1 MVSQA
6 ADANSKAN
14 SAKRSEIDKL
24 QDASERAS
32 ELRRVILRHDGLYQ
46 SGTPE
51 IPDADYDALVREL
64 LALEEAHPEL
74 QNSDSPTQK
83 IAGWAS
89 DLFTKVT
96 HAVPMMSLD
105 NAFDEAELGEWH
117 QRILRLLGAKARQ
130 EVLFEGED
138 PGNEGEAGEGEAAS
152 KQAESAT
159 IELGG
164 FVCEPKFDGLA
175 ISIRY
180 ENGRYARAATRGD
193 GTEGEDVTANVATIQ
208 SVPRRLTGEAPAVLE
223 VRGEIYLPISDF
235 EEMNKQREEEGL
247 DRYANPRNTAAGSLR
262 QKDPA
267 ATAARPLAFWCYT
280 LGEHEGTPDF
290 DGHSDVLEYLKQAG
304 LPVNDQWK
312 LCADLAEV
320 KEHLAE
326 AERTRHDRDWEVD
339 GVVVKLNSLAHQQ
352 QLGVTSRHPRWAIA
366 YKFAPEEKSTKLLD
380 ISVSVGGKG
389 KATPFA
395 ELEPVFVGGSTVQKA
410 TLHNEDQVRL
420 KDVRPGDVVVVRKA
434 GDVIPE
440 VLGPVESE
448 RPEGLPKWKF
458 PETCPCPLAAPLT
471 REEGDAAHY
480 CTEPQCPSQK
490 WRAIKQFASRKAMNI
505 EGLGEEWIQHF
516 VEAGIVK
523 DVGDIYFLDNSMLD
537 ALQMEAPLGRV
548 QAEKILE
555 GIEKSKDVSL
565 AKFLK
570 EFIEGIG
577 EKKGKILAN
586 YFGHIDKLLNAT
598 FDDIAAIKGI
608 SYNDA
613 NNVKKFRDDY
623 EVQALIEDLL
633 FAGVPLGNSKEILPE
648 HSKKTFQSIELSSP
662 LGLKVEKIIDGLG
675 DERMKQIAEQGIA
688 KDISELYQLDIE
700 ILSELIVTRTFGEQ
714 QRKNLFKQLKLSKQ
728 RSLGQLLF
736 ALNIRHLG
744 DAVADLIASH
754 FGHLNEIM
762 AASVEEI
769 AAIDGVGET
778 IATSVCEFFQQEDKQ
793 QLVERL
799 REAGVNFKENKPE
812 SDINTPQIFAGQ
824 TLVVTGGIEGWGSR
838 DDVKDAVVARGGTF
852 TNSVSGKTSLL
863 IRGVSPGKS
872 KIDKAEKLGIQIISG
887 EAFTK
892 LLSASSL
899 DADETQI
906 RDLLAQFGAPE
917 SESSTLETLI
927 QNLLVLASE
936 QGMTEE

>member
-6 ADANSKAN
+6 ADAKEQSQ
-14 SAKRSEIDKL
+14 
-24 QDASERAS
+24 QDAAERAS
-32 ELRRVILRHDGLYQ
+32 QLRQAILRHDDLYQ

-74 QNSDSPTQK
+74 QTPDSPTQK

-89 DLFTKVT
+89 DLFTKVA

-130 EVLFEGED
+130 DALFGEGD
-138 PGNEGEAGEGEAAS
+138 TGGGGGRDAGE
-152 KQAESAT
+152 ESEGAT

-208 SVPRRLTGEAPAVLE
+208 SVPRRLAGEAPAVLE

-235 EEMNKQREEEGL
+235 DEMNKQREEEGL

-290 DGHSDVLEYLKQAG
+290 AGHSDVLEYLKQAG

-326 AERTRHDRDWEVD
+326 AERTRHDYDWEVD

-440 VLGPVESE
+440 VLRPVLAE
-448 RPEGLPKWKF
+448 RPEGLPQWMF

-505 EGLGEEWIQHF
+505 EGLGEEWIRKL
-516 VEAGIVK
+516 VDAEMIEDAADLYSLDYEA
-523 DVGDIYFLDNSMLD
+523 L
-537 ALQMEAPLGRV
+537 
-548 QAEKILE
+548 
-555 GIEKSKDVSL
+555 IEMDG
-565 AKFLK
+565 F
-570 EFIEGIG
+570 G
-577 EKKGKILAN
+577 EKK
-586 YFGHIDKLLNAT
+586 
-598 FDDIAAIKGI
+598 
-608 SYNDA
+608 
-613 NNVKKFRDDY
+613 RDS
-623 EVQALIEDLL
+623 L
-633 FAGVPLGNSKEILPE
+633 
-648 HSKKTFQSIELSSP
+648 
-662 LGLKVEKIIDGLG
+662 
-675 DERMKQIAEQGIA
+675 REQL
-688 KDISELYQLDIE
+688 E
-700 ILSELIVTRTFGEQ
+700 
-714 QRKNLFKQLKLSKQ
+714 LSKQ

-744 DAVADLIASH
+744 DAVADLIAAH
-754 FGHLNEIM
+754 FKHLDKIT
-762 AASVEEI
+762 AASEEELD
-769 AAIDGVGET
+769 AIDGVGET
-778 IATSVCEFFQQEDKQ
+778 IAASVHEFFQNKDTKK
-793 QLVERL
+793 LVERL
-799 REAGVNFKENKPE
+799 RKEGVNFEETLPE
-812 SDINTPQIFAGQ
+812 PDADIPQILAGL

-838 DDVKDAVVARGGTF
+838 DDVKAAVVARGGTF
-852 TNSVSGKTSLL
+852 ATSVSGKTSFVV
-863 IRGVSPGKS
+863 RGASPGKS
-872 KIDKAEKLGIQIISG
+872 KIDKAEKLNTPII
-887 EAFTK
+887 EAEDFG
-892 LLSASSL
+892 
-899 DADETQI
+899 
-906 RDLLAQFGAPE
+906 LAVSPVVEPHPCVNAQS
-917 SESSTLETLI
+917 SESRGHKI
-927 QNLLVLASE
+927 F
-936 QGMTEE
+936 

>member
-6 ADANSKAN
+6 AGANSKAN
-14 SAKRSEIDKL
+14 SAKRSETKEL
-24 QDASERAS
+24 SQQAAAERAS
-32 ELRRVILRHDGLYQ
+32 ELRKAILRHDDLYQ

-51 IPDADYDALVREL
+51 IPDADYDALLREL

-74 QNSDSPTQK
+74 QTPDSPTQK

-105 NAFDEAELGEWH
+105 NAFDEAELNEWH

-130 EVLFEGED
+130 EALFDEGDTGGGDGGDREDSEGE
-138 PGNEGEAGEGEAAS
+138 GSSEESA
-152 KQAESAT
+152 KQAENAVSV

-180 ENGRYARAATRGD
+180 ENGRYVRAATRGD
-193 GTEGEDVTANVATIQ
+193 GTEGEDVTANVATIK
-208 SVPRRLTGEAPAVLE
+208 SVPRRLTGAAPAVLE

-235 EEMNKQREEEGL
+235 EEMNIQREEEGL

-290 DGHSDVLEYLKQAG
+290 AGHSDVLEYLKQAG

-320 KEHLAE
+320 KKHLAE
-326 AERTRHDRDWEVD
+326 AERTRHDYDWEVD

-420 KDVRPGDVVVVRKA
+420 KDVRPGDTVVVRKA

-440 VLGPVESE
+440 VLRPVLSE
-448 RPEGLPKWKF
+448 RPEGLPEWKF
-458 PETCPCPLAAPLT
+458 PETCPCPLATPLT

-490 WRAIKQFASRKAMNI
+490 WRAIMQFTSRKAMNI
-505 EGLGEEWIQHF
+505 EGLGEEWIRRL
-516 VEAGIVK
+516 VGAEMIK
-523 DVGDIYFLDNSMLD
+523 DAADLYSLDYD
-537 ALQMEAPLGRV
+537 ALVEMDG
-548 QAEKILE
+548 
-555 GIEKSKDVSL
+555 
-565 AKFLK
+565 F
-570 EFIEGIG
+570 G
-577 EKKGKILAN
+577 EKK
-586 YFGHIDKLLNAT
+586 
-598 FDDIAAIKGI
+598 
-608 SYNDA
+608 
-613 NNVKKFRDDY
+613 RDS
-623 EVQALIEDLL
+623 L
-633 FAGVPLGNSKEILPE
+633 
-648 HSKKTFQSIELSSP
+648 
-662 LGLKVEKIIDGLG
+662 
-675 DERMKQIAEQGIA
+675 REQM
-688 KDISELYQLDIE
+688 E
-700 ILSELIVTRTFGEQ
+700 
-714 QRKNLFKQLKLSKQ
+714 LSKQ

-744 DAVADLIASH
+744 DTVADLIAVH
-754 FGHLNEIM
+754 FKHLDKIM
-762 AASVEEI
+762 AASKEELD
-769 AAIDGVGET
+769 AIDGVGEI
-778 IATSVCEFFQQEDKQ
+778 IAASVHEFFRKKDTKK
-793 QLVERL
+793 LVERL
-799 REAGVNFKENKPE
+799 RKQGVNFEEKLPE
-812 SDINTPQIFAGQ
+812 PNADIPQIFAGL
-824 TLVVTGGIEGWGSR
+824 TLVVTGSIEGIGSR
-838 DDVKDAVVARGGTF
+838 DDVKAAVVTRGGTF
-852 TNSVSGKTSLL
+852 ATSVSGKTSFVV
-863 IRGVSPGKS
+863 RGDSPGKS
-872 KIDKAEKLGIQIISG
+872 KIDKAEKLSTPII
-887 EAFTK
+887 EAEDFAMS
-892 LLSASSL
+892 LSVPDSVDEFYAS
-899 DADETQI
+899 
-906 RDLLAQFGAPE
+906 LLAYG
-917 SESSTLETLI
+917 
-927 QNLLVLASE
+927 
-936 QGMTEE
+936 

>member
-1 MVSQA
+1 MAENSAEEKSEASRTASDGIAPEANTESSPA
-6 ADANSKAN
+6 ADA
-14 SAKRSEIDKL
+14 AKR
-24 QDASERAS
+24 AA
-32 ELRRVILRHDGLYQ
+32 ELRQAILYHADLYQ

-74 QNSDSPTQK
+74 QTPDSPTQK

-105 NAFDEAELGEWH
+105 NAFDEAELNEWH
-117 QRILRLLGAKARQ
+117 QRILRMLGAQARQ
-130 EVLFEGED
+130 ETLFEDGDTSGGGGDRED
-138 PGNEGEAGEGEAAS
+138 SEGESGSEASAR
-152 KQAESAT
+152 QAESAA

-180 ENGRYARAATRGD
+180 ENGRYVRAATRGD
-193 GTEGEDVTANVATIQ
+193 GTTGEDVTANVATIK
-208 SVPRRLTGEAPAVLE
+208 SVPRRLDGTAPAVLE
-223 VRGEIYLPISDF
+223 VRGEIYLAISDF

-247 DRYANPRNTAAGSLR
+247 PRYANPRNTAAGSLR

-267 ATAARPLAFWCYT
+267 ATAARPLAWWCYT
-280 LGEHEGTPDF
+280 LGEHEGAPDF
-290 DGHSDVLEYLKQAG
+290 ASHSEVLEYLAEMG
-304 LPVNDQWK
+304 LPVNQQWK

-320 KEHLAE
+320 KEHLAA
-326 AERTRHDRDWEVD
+326 AERTRHDHDWEVD

-352 QLGVTSRHPRWAIA
+352 QLGVTSHHPRWAIA

-440 VLGPVESE
+440 VLRPVKSE
-448 RPEGLPKWKF
+448 RPEGLPEWKF
-458 PETCPCPLAAPLT
+458 PETCPCPLATPLT
-471 REEGDAAHY
+471 RKEGDAAHY
-480 CTEPQCPSQK
+480 CPEPQCPSQK
-490 WRAIKQFASRKAMNI
+490 WRAIMQFTSRKAMNI

-523 DVGDIYFLDNSMLD
+523 DAGDIYFLDNSMLD
-537 ALQMEAPLGRV
+537 ALQMEAPLGHV
-548 QAEKILE
+548 QSEKLLE
-555 GIEKSKDVSL
+555 AIEKSRDVSL

-570 EFIEGIG
+570 VFVKGIG
-577 EKKGKILAN
+577 EKKGKILAG
-586 YFGHIDKLLNAT
+586 YFGNIEKLLSAT
-598 FDDIAAIKGI
+598 LDDIAAVEGI
-608 SYNDA
+608 SYSDA
-613 NNVKKFRDDY
+613 NKVKEFVDDN
-623 EVQALIEDLL
+623 EAQALIEDL
-633 FAGVPLGNSKEILPE
+633 FAAGVSLGNSKEVLPE
-648 HSKKTFQSIELSSP
+648 HREKTFNSIELASP
-662 LGLKVEKIIDGLG
+662 LGLKIEKIIDGLG
-675 DERMKQIAEQGIA
+675 DERVKQIDEQGIA
-688 KDISELYQLDIE
+688 KNISELYQLDKE
-700 ILSELIVTRTFGEQ
+700 TLSELVVTRTFGEQ
-714 QRKNLFKQLKLSKQ
+714 QRENLFGQLELSKQ

-754 FGHLNEIM
+754 FGHLNKIM
-762 AASVEEI
+762 AASAEAL

-778 IATSVCEFFQQEDKQ
+778 IATSVYEFFQQEDTKHLVKQ
-793 QLVERL
+793 LQ
-799 REAGVNFKENKPE
+799 EAGVNFEENKPE
-812 SDINTPQIFAGQ
+812 SATNIPQIFADQ
-824 TLVVTGGIEGWGSR
+824 ILVVTGSIEGWGSR
-838 DDVKDAVVARGGTF
+838 DDIKEAVVARGGTF

-863 IRGVSPGKS
+863 VRGTSPGKS

-887 EAFTK
+887 EALAK
-892 LLSASSL
+892 RLSASSPGVG
-899 DADETQI
+899 I
-906 RDLLAQFGAPE
+906 
-917 SESSTLETLI
+917 
-927 QNLLVLASE
+927 
-936 QGMTEE
+936 TEE

>member
-6 ADANSKAN
+6 ADANSKTN
-14 SAKRSEIDKL
+14 SAKRPEIDKP
-24 QDASERAS
+24 QDAAERAS
-32 ELRRVILRHDGLYQ
+32 ELRQAILRHDGLYQ

-51 IPDADYDALVREL
+51 IPDADYDALIREL

-74 QNSDSPTQK
+74 QTPDSPTQK

-130 EVLFEGED
+130 DALFGDGDAGGDED
-138 PGNEGEAGEGEAAS
+138 RDAGGGGGRGAGEESEG
-152 KQAESAT
+152 ESAT

-208 SVPRRLTGEAPAVLE
+208 SVPRQLTGAAPAVLE

-235 EEMNKQREEEGL
+235 EKMNKQREEEGL

-290 DGHSDVLEYLKQAG
+290 AGHSDVLEYLKQAG

-320 KEHLAE
+320 KKHLAE
-326 AERTRHDRDWEVD
+326 AERTRHDHDWEVD

-420 KDVRPGDVVVVRKA
+420 KDVRPGDTVVVRKA

-440 VLGPVESE
+440 VLRPVLAE
-448 RPEGLPKWKF
+448 RPEGLPEWKF
-458 PETCPCPLAAPLT
+458 PETCPCPLATPLI

-505 EGLGEEWIQHF
+505 EGLGEEWIRKL
-516 VEAGIVK
+516 VDAEMIEDAA
-523 DVGDIYFLDNSMLD
+523 DLYSLDYD
-537 ALQMEAPLGRV
+537 AL
-548 QAEKILE
+548 
-555 GIEKSKDVSL
+555 IEMDG
-565 AKFLK
+565 F
-570 EFIEGIG
+570 G
-577 EKKGKILAN
+577 EKK
-586 YFGHIDKLLNAT
+586 
-598 FDDIAAIKGI
+598 
-608 SYNDA
+608 
-613 NNVKKFRDDY
+613 RDS
-623 EVQALIEDLL
+623 L
-633 FAGVPLGNSKEILPE
+633 
-648 HSKKTFQSIELSSP
+648 
-662 LGLKVEKIIDGLG
+662 
-675 DERMKQIAEQGIA
+675 REQM
-688 KDISELYQLDIE
+688 E
-700 ILSELIVTRTFGEQ
+700 
-714 QRKNLFKQLKLSKQ
+714 LSKQ

-744 DAVADLIASH
+744 DAVADLIAAH
-754 FGHLNEIM
+754 FKHLEKIM
-762 AASVEEI
+762 AASEEELD
-769 AAIDGVGET
+769 AIDGVGET
-778 IATSVCEFFQQEDKQ
+778 IAASVYEFFQKKDTKK
-793 QLVERL
+793 LVERL
-799 REAGVNFKENKPE
+799 RKEGVNFEETLPE
-812 SDINTPQIFAGQ
+812 PDADIPQILAGL

-838 DDVKDAVVARGGTF
+838 DDVKAAVVARGGTF
-852 TNSVSGKTSLL
+852 ATSVSGKTSFVV
-863 IRGVSPGKS
+863 RGASPGKS
-872 KIDKAEKLGIQIISG
+872 KIDKAEKLNTPII
-887 EAFTK
+887 EAEDFAK
-892 LLSASSL
+892 ALSVSDSVDEFRAS
-899 DADETQI
+899 
-906 RDLLAQFGAPE
+906 LLAYG
-917 SESSTLETLI
+917 
-927 QNLLVLASE
+927 
-936 QGMTEE
+936 

>member
-1 MVSQA
+1 MAENSAEEKPEANAAASSA
-6 ADANSKAN
+6 ADA
-14 SAKRSEIDKL
+14 AKR
-24 QDASERAS
+24 AA
-32 ELRRVILRHDGLYQ
+32 ELRQAILRHADLYQ

-74 QNSDSPTQK
+74 QTPDSPTQK

-89 DLFTKVT
+89 DLFKKVT

-105 NAFDEAELGEWH
+105 NAFDTAELNEWH

-130 EVLFEGED
+130 EALFEDEDTGRGGDGRDGED
-138 PGNEGEAGEGEAAS
+138 SED
-152 KQAESAT
+152 ESAA

-180 ENGRYARAATRGD
+180 ENGRYVRAATRGD
-193 GTEGEDVTANVATIQ
+193 GATGEDVTANVATIK
-208 SVPRRLTGEAPAVLE
+208 SVPKRLAGTAPAVLE
-223 VRGEIYLPISDF
+223 VRGEIYLAISDF
-235 EEMNKQREEEGL
+235 DEMNKQREEEGL
-247 DRYANPRNTAAGSLR
+247 PRYANPRNTAAGSLR

-267 ATAARPLAFWCYT
+267 ATAARPLAWWCYT
-280 LGEHEGTPDF
+280 LGEHEGAPDF
-290 DGHSDVLEYLKQAG
+290 ANHSEVLEYLAEMG
-304 LPVNDQWK
+304 LPVNPQWK

-320 KEHLAE
+320 KEHLEAAE
-326 AERTRHDRDWEVD
+326 QTRHDHDWEVD

-352 QLGVTSRHPRWAIA
+352 QLGATSHHPRWAIA

-389 KATPFA
+389 KVTPFA

-440 VLGPVESE
+440 VLRPVPSE
-448 RPEGLPKWKF
+448 RPEGLPEWKF
-458 PETCPCPLAAPLT
+458 PETCPCPLATPLI

-480 CTEPQCPSQK
+480 CQEPQCPSQK
-490 WRAIKQFASRKAMNI
+490 WRAIMQFTSRKAMNI

-523 DVGDIYFLDNSMLD
+523 DVGDIYFLDNNMLD
-537 ALQMEAPLGRV
+537 ALQMEAPLGHV
-548 QAEKILE
+548 QVEKILK
-555 GIEKSKDVSL
+555 GIKKSKDTSL
-565 AKFLK
+565 EKFLE
-570 EFIEGIG
+570 EFVKGIG
-577 EKKGKILAN
+577 KKKGKILAAH
-586 YFGHIDKLLNAT
+586 FGNIEKLLSAT
-598 FDDIAAIKGI
+598 LDDIVTVEGI
-608 SYNDA
+608 SYSDA
-613 NNVKKFRDDY
+613 NKVKEFRDDR
-623 EVQALIEDLL
+623 EAQALIEDL
-633 FAGVPLGNSKEILPE
+633 FAVGVSLGNSNEVLLGHKE
-648 HSKKTFQSIELSSP
+648 KTFQSIELISP
-662 LGLKVEKIIDGLG
+662 LGLKIEKIIDGLG
-675 DERMKQIAEQGIA
+675 DERIKQIAEQGIA
-688 KDISELYQLDIE
+688 KTIRELYQLDGE
-700 ILSELIVTRTFGEQ
+700 TLSELVVTRTFGEQ
-714 QRKNLFKQLKLSKQ
+714 QRENLFEQLELSKQ

-762 AASVEEI
+762 TVSAEEL

-778 IATSVCEFFQQEDKQ
+778 IATSVYEFFKQEDTK

-799 REAGVNFKENKPE
+799 QETGVNFEENKPE
-812 SDINTPQIFAGQ
+812 TATNIPQIFAGQ
-824 TLVVTGGIEGWGSR
+824 ILVVTGNIEGLGSR
-838 DDVKDAVVARGGTF
+838 DDIKEAVVARGGTF
-852 TNSVSGKTSLL
+852 TNSVSSKTSLL
-863 IRGVSPGKS
+863 VRGTSPGKS

-887 EAFTK
+887 EALAK
-892 LLSASSL
+892 RLSASSPG
-899 DADETQI
+899 TGI
-906 RDLLAQFGAPE
+906 
-917 SESSTLETLI
+917 
-927 QNLLVLASE
+927 
-936 QGMTEE
+936 TEE